1 MAETAWAGM
10 LRSALALGVVPEA
23 FWRLSLKEWRML
35 TSQAATTAPM
45 VRRELN
51 DLMRASP
58 D

>member
-10 LRSALALGVVPEA
+10 LRTALALGLVPEA

-35 TSQAATTAPM
+35 TSQPATTAPIA
-45 VRRELN
+45 RRELS
-51 DLMRASP
+51 DLMQAWP